1 MRPLRARLPY
11 LRPYYLLSLP
21 ERLLRALAAGLGGL
35 LFELS
40 EVALP
45 DWLRRSRLYQA
56 LIYRLLRLTVELV
69 GDVQDVMPPEEVTA
83 GELAVR
89 KAVGNAIEVASF
101 LAVGWSPL
109 WLLAAASDLSG
120 GTRAYLRT
128 FAEEL
133 KEKGLLGDTAEV
145 QSVDELLTALESSS
159 GTAADLVDI
168 PPLNLK
174 DMQTSWRLLKGNA
187 ANLPNAAS
195 LSQLYQHIQAVA
207 QSENRPVEEVSA
219 LIAAG
224 ALRAGIKM
232 GSTHIFDYYLAA
244 LEAINREG
252 WWNYARRAAR
262 PYLIVGRSHL
272 DPARVTYT
280 ERLLLRIDSRSK

>member
-1 MRPLRARLPY
+1 MRPVPARLPY
-11 LRPYYLLSLP
+11 LRLRYLLSLP

-56 LIYRLLRLTVELV
+56 LVYRLLRLTIELI

-83 GELAVR
+83 AELAVR
-89 KAVGNAIEVASF
+89 KAVGNAIELASF

-120 GTRAYLRT
+120 GTRAYLKI

-133 KEKGLLGDTAEV
+133 KDQGLLGDTAEV
-145 QSVDELLTALESSS
+145 QSVDELLTALENSS
-159 GTAADLVDI
+159 GTAADMVDI
-168 PPLNLK
+168 PPLNLT
-174 DMQTSWRLLKGNA
+174 DMRRSWQLLKGNTA
-187 ANLPNAAS
+187 GLPNAAG

-207 QSENRPVEEVSA
+207 QSENRPVGEVSA

-232 GSTHIFDYYLAA
+232 GSTHIFEYYIAA
-244 LEAINREG
+244 LEAINEEG
-252 WWNYARRAAR
+252 WWRYVRRAAR
-262 PYLIVGRSHL
+262 PYLVVGRSHL

-280 ERLLLRIDSRSK
+280 ERLLLRIGSRTN

>member
-1 MRPLRARLPY
+1 MKSSIPRYPY
-11 LRPYYLLSLP
+11 LRPGYLFSLP
-21 ERLLRALAAGLGGL
+21 ERLVRALAAALGGL

-45 DWLRRSRLYQA
+45 GWLRRSRLYQV
-56 LIYRLLRLTVELV
+56 LVYRLLRLTVELV
-69 GDVQDVMPPEEVTA
+69 GDVQDVMPPDEITV

-89 KAVGNAIEVASF
+89 KALGNVIEVASF

-120 GTRAYLRT
+120 GTRTYLKA
-128 FAEEL
+128 FAAEL
-133 KEKGLLGDTAEV
+133 QENGLLGDAAEV
-145 QSVDELLTALESSS
+145 QSVDELLNVLESSS
-159 GTAADLVDI
+159 GTAADLVDM
-168 PPLNLK
+168 PPLK
-174 DMQTSWRLLKGNA
+174 VADMQRTWQLFKQNA
-187 ANLPNAAS
+187 ASLPNAAG
-195 LSQLYQHIQAVA
+195 LSRLYQHMQAVA
-207 QSENRPVEEVSA
+207 QRENRPVEQVSA

-224 ALRAGIKM
+224 ALRAGVKL
-232 GSTHIFDYYLAA
+232 GSTHIFDYYAAA

-262 PYLIVGRSHL
+262 PYLIVGKSHF

-280 ERLLLRIDSRSK
+280 ERLWQRIGS